1 MKTNSYLGDLSRL
14 LRDYTDVD
22 KRKIF
27 REDLGEK
34 GLSSEAQPLFDEII
48 KKTNI
53 IINNAGKIEDRYVYD
68 FIREADE
75 ILKNLISW
83 SGNSDSDFV
92 RSRQTYIESLNQR
105 GKSMFDKW
113 TYINISI
120 IDESGILENIQ
131 KDSEIKLEAEKQ
143 IEGAKETI
151 ESIKEEA
158 LKEVRLQAS
167 EIKKSAQKTA
177 RQISVKEAQEQFNKA
192 CTKFRINIFIRS
204 IITLGVFVI
213 FYFSAKEFYNYTF
226 FNDAM
231 LKNMNDYGEKF
242 IDILRWNSIYHTL
255 IRVSILAVIG
265 TVIAFCF
272 KMLRANLHMFQ
283 HNLHRQRVAN
293 SLEAFVN
300 AALTDDQSDKILEKL
315 VEAVVSFGQ
324 SGLIQNEDDSIHASK
339 LTIDSISKTLTSK

>member
-1 MKTNSYLGDLSRL
+1 VKNIGKIQDNYVGEFIEESKEFRRNLINWSQESDTAFINNRQSYLD
-14 LRDYTDVD
+14 
-22 KRKIF
+22 
-27 REDLGEK
+27 
-34 GLSSEAQPLFDEII
+34 
-48 KKTNI
+48 
-53 IINNAGKIEDRYVYD
+53 
-68 FIREADE
+68 
-75 ILKNLISW
+75 
-83 SGNSDSDFV
+83 
-92 RSRQTYIESLNQR
+92 SLNQR
-105 GKSMFDKW
+105 YKTIYDKW
-113 TYINISI
+113 IFISVCLL
-120 IDESGILENIQ
+120 DESRIIQ
-131 KDSEIKLEAEKQ
+131 NVGKIEEIRNATYKELNATIEK
-143 IEGAKETI
+143 I

-158 LKEVRLQAS
+158 LKEVIAQAS

-177 RQISVKEAQEQFNKA
+177 RNISVKAAQDQFDIA
-192 CTKFRINIFIRS
+192 CKKFKINIFIWS
-204 IITLGVFVI
+204 VITLGIFVI

-226 FNDAM
+226 FNDDM
-231 LKNMNDYGEKF
+231 LKNLNDYGEKF

-265 TVIAFCF
+265 TVIAFSL
-272 KMLRANLHMFQ
+272 KMLRANLHMLQ